1 MRAQPVKRVESLLA
15 AIMRA
20 LEGFDLGVYPHVDF
34 QTVRSEERLPT
45 TGIRT
50 FKSEF
55 SFVCFHVRPQIA
67 YSAVSAQAAIIFAI
81 EAIDGGL
88 FGFRI
93 GTVNG
98 DGGMRGLI
106 RHKTGITRI
115 DVHVNLI
122 RRYCVMDVASA
133 FVLRVQFAQVRR
145 ILRSLIILRVP
156 TEVDHG

>member
-1 MRAQPVKRVESLLA
+1 M
-15 AIMRA
+15 
-20 LEGFDLGVYPHVDF
+20 
-34 QTVRSEERLPT
+34 
-45 TGIRT
+45 
-50 FKSEF
+50 
-55 SFVCFHVRPQIA
+55 CFHVRPQIA

-122 RRYCVMDVASA
+122 RRYCVMDVAVNIMRYKQ
-133 FVLRVQFAQVRR
+133 VLFFTLN
-145 ILRSLIILRVP
+145 ILYKNCF
-156 TEVDHG
+156 